1 MNLTREADV
10 LDCVRRTNAD
20 VDALVSALLPTRPH
34 EFGVLYELRGRATA
48 SCRRA
53 LLTSAGR
60 PHDEAWRDWC
70 LTVAALLDRAPEIDD
85 DAAGA
90 LALSRLR
97 ALIAENAD
105 LLT

>member
-1 MNLTREADV
+1 VSLTREADV
-10 LDCVRRTNAD
+10 LACIRRTNAD
-20 VDALVSALLPTRPH
+20 VDALVSALIPSLPH
-34 EFGVLYELRGRATA
+34 EFGALYELRGRATA

-53 LLTSAGR
+53 LLTSAGK

-70 LTVAALLDRAPEIDD
+70 LTVAALLDRAPEIE

-97 ALIAENAD
+97 ALVEENAD
-105 LLT
+105 LLR